1 MTETPRHR
9 DAKSSGKVRQM
20 ATEDTF
26 LAAYTRRRAGQQHD
40 REVLTF
46 RLADEIYGLDISWM
60 REISKMRP
68 ITEVPQVPAF
78 LPGIITLRGT
88 VIPIIDLRRRLMLPA
103 ADATGFSRILI
114 VENEEEP
121 FGLIVDQV
129 LKVVRMVE
137 QQVESAPLP
146 GGIDSE
152 FLAGV
157 ARVEE
162 ELIVLLNLPMVV
174 TFSLEV
180 SSR

>member
-1 MTETPRHR
+1 MTVKGKNAER
-9 DAKSSGKVRQM
+9 SSQSRFRQL

-46 RLADEIYGLDISWM
+46 RLADEVYGLDISWM
-60 REISKMRP
+60 REIARLRP

-78 LPGIITLRGT
+78 LPGIVTLRGT
-88 VIPIIDLRRRLMLPA
+88 VIPIIDLRRRLQLPA
-103 ADATGFSRILI
+103 ADPTALNRILI
-114 VENEEEP
+114 VEHDSEP

-129 LKVVRMVE
+129 LKVVRMAE

-146 GGIDSE
+146 GGIESE

-157 ARVEE
+157 ARVED
-162 ELIVLLNLPMVV
+162 ELIVLLNLPTVV

-180 SSR
+180 ASR

>member
-1 MTETPRHR
+1 MT
-9 DAKSSGKVRQM
+9 DVGKTRGSATVARVRQL

-26 LAAYTRRRAGQQHD
+26 LAAYTRRRAGLQHD

-78 LPGIITLRGT
+78 LLGIITLRGA
-88 VIPIIDLRRRLMLPA
+88 VIPIIDLRLRLALPA
-103 ADATGFSRILI
+103 AEHSGFTRVLI
-114 VENEEEP
+114 VEREEEP
-121 FGLIVDQV
+121 FGLVVDQV
-129 LKVVRMVE
+129 LKVVRMVDR
-137 QQVESAPLP
+137 QVESAPLP
-146 GGIDSE
+146 GGIESE

-162 ELIVLLNLPMVV
+162 ELIVLLNLPAVV
-174 TFSLEV
+174 GFSLEV
-180 SSR
+180 ASR